1 MPKKPR
7 PSRPGLEISRA
18 ATGELTLFINGRH
31 VPGNQTM
38 VGLGR
43 TEQPFEDGGPVH
55 NPCAGLYAAA
65 RAALPAPQLGR
76 QTFRAHDAD
85 VGALRALD
93 LDHHLLFDLRSE
105 AERLGTGERRS
116 RREGGSKAAPFVS
129 WRPGMGSQL
138 SLFFR

>member
-1 MPKKPR
+1 VPKKPR

-43 TEQPFEDGGPVH
+43 TEQPFEDGGPVRD
-55 NPCAGLYAAA
+55 PLAGFDVPSG
-65 RAALPAPQLGR
+65 AALPAPQLGR

-85 VGALRALD
+85 VAALLAGD
-93 LDHHLLFDLRSE
+93 LEHHGRCTQKNS
-105 AERLGTGERRS
+105 
-116 RREGGSKAAPFVS
+116 
-129 WRPGMGSQL
+129 PGRHRG
-138 SLFFR
+138 

>member
-55 NPCAGLYAAA
+55 NPCAGLNAAA
-65 RAALPAPQLGR
+65 RAAP
-76 QTFRAHDAD
+76 AD
-85 VGALRALD
+85 VP
-93 LDHHLLFDLRSE
+93 RSRCRRGRT
-105 AERLGTGERRS
+105 AGRRS
-116 RREGGSKAAPFVS
+116 
-129 WRPGMGSQL
+129 
-138 SLFFR
+138 